1 MVEHAVVAR
10 GDVSSNLILPP
21 KSVSGGTG
29 LHAALKMRC
38 PCGLRVRIPPRRP
51 AHYKTVQRFFR
62 NVFWKNIGCRFE
74 SYCAWAAY
82 SLMGELLLYCLDY
95 AAVAQLVERKPEELG
110 VVGSTPARGTSKM
123 YTANFLYADS
133 KSVAERLRKC
143 KSYPLPPLWESRE
156 VVKPGGTDLI

>member
-1 MVEHAVVAR
+1 MVELVYTPHSKCGALVA
-10 GDVSSNLILPP
+10 
-21 KSVSGGTG
+21 
-29 LHAALKMRC
+29 
-38 PCGLRVRIPPRRP
+38 CGFESRLADQPIIRQFSDF
-51 AHYKTVQRFFR
+51 YR

-95 AAVAQLVERKPEELG
+95 AAVAQLVERHAEDVG